1 MLKGK
6 KIVLG
11 ITGSIAAYKSCLIIR
26 GLIKRGAEV
35 QVVITPAGKEFITPI
50 TLSALTHKPVV
61 SEFFSQRDGTW
72 NSHVDLGLWADAM
85 VIAPCTASTMGKMA
99 HGIADN
105 MLITTYL
112 SMKAPVFIAPA
123 MDLDMYKHPSTQA
136 NMKTLLSYGN
146 HIIEP
151 EVGFL
156 ASGLEGKG
164 RMEEPDVIVDYLDRY
179 FQMKEDEVE
188 EKAEAKAEGKTET
201 NAEGKAEED
210 SDALL
215 DLSGKKVMITA
226 GPTYEKIDPVR
237 FIGNYSSGKM
247 GFALAEECLRR
258 GADVTLIAGP
268 VALSCSPAIHRINV
282 ESCEEMY
289 QAATQAFGQTD
300 AAILCAAVADFK
312 PSTVADR
319 KIKREKDDLELTL
332 VPTHDIAAALGGMKQ
347 KHQRIVAFALE
358 TNDEENNAQKKRVKK
373 NADFIVLNS
382 TRNPGTTFR
391 TDDNQI
397 TIISEK
403 GKKEYEK
410 KPKTEVARDI
420 IDELALLL

>member
-85 VIAPCTASTMGKMA
+85 LIAPCTASTMGKMA

-112 SMKAPVFIAPA
+112 SMKAPVFLAPA

-136 NMKTLLSYGN
+136 NMKPLLGYGN

-164 RMEEPDVIVDYLDRY
+164 RMEEPDVIVDCLDRY
-179 FQMKEDEVE
+179 FEMEA
-188 EKAEAKAEGKTET
+188 EKNADNKANTG
-201 NAEGKAEED
+201 D
-210 SDALL
+210 DAG
-215 DLSGKKVMITA
+215 DLSGKNVMITA

-258 GADVTLIAGP
+258 GANVTLIAGP
-268 VALSCSPAIHRINV
+268 VALSCSPGINRIDV

-289 QAATQAFGQTD
+289 QASTLAFQQAD

-312 PSTVADR
+312 PNAVADR
-319 KIKREKDDLELTL
+319 KIKREKDDLELRL
-332 VPTHDIAAALGGMKQ
+332 VPTHDIAAALGQMKQ
-347 KHQRIVAFALE
+347 KNQRIVAFALE
-358 TNDEENNAQKKRVKK
+358 TNDEESNAQKKRKKK

-410 KPKTEVARDI
+410 KPKTEVAKDI
-420 IDELALLL
+420 INELAKIL

>member
-11 ITGSIAAYKSCLIIR
+11 ITGSIAAYKACLLIR
-26 GLIKRGAEV
+26 QLIKRGAEV

-50 TLSALTHKPVV
+50 TLSALTHKPVI

-85 VIAPCTASTMGKMA
+85 VVAPCTASTLGKMA

-123 MDLDMYKHPSTQA
+123 MDLDMYRHPSTQA

-151 EVGFL
+151 ESGFL

-164 RMEEPDVIVDYLDRY
+164 RMEEPEVIADRLDQ
-179 FQMKEDEVE
+179 FFSENSQPSPI
-188 EKAEAKAEGKTET
+188 A
-201 NAEGKAEED
+201 
-210 SDALL
+210 
-215 DLSGKKVMITA
+215 GKKVVITA

-247 GFALAEECLRR
+247 GFAIAEECLRR
-258 GADVTLIAGP
+258 GADVTLVAGP
-268 VALSCSPAIHRINV
+268 VSLTCSSGIRRLDV
-282 ESCEEMY
+282 ESCQDMY
-289 QAATQAFGQTD
+289 DAATSEFAD
-300 AAILCAAVADFK
+300 ADVAILAAAVADFR
-312 PSTVADR
+312 PALVADR
-319 KIKREKDDLELTL
+319 KIKRGKDDMVITL
-332 VPTHDIAAALGGMKQ
+332 CPTHDIAAALGASKKADQ
-347 KHQRIVAFALE
+347 TLVAFALE
-358 TNDEENNAQKKRVKK
+358 TNDEEANAMRKLEKK
-373 NADFIVLNS
+373 NADFVVLNS
-382 TRNPGTTFR
+382 LRNEGTCFR
-391 TDDNQI
+391 TDQNQI
-397 TIISEK
+397 EIVSRD
-403 GKKEYEK
+403 GKTSYEK
-410 KPKTEVARDI
+410 KSKADTASDI
-420 IDELALLL
+420 VDYLEKVVLIKQGQS